1 MIYNYFVGDTKGW
14 VEVRKD
20 ELAKANI
27 LDLIST
33 CSYEKGKYVY
43 LDEDIDFSF
52 FLYIFNEYTELNK
65 IEIKDNHFDNYNK
78 YRGGLQ

>member
-1 MIYNYFVGDTKGW
+1 MYKYFVGDTKGW

-20 ELAKANI
+20 ELGAANL

-33 CSYEKGKYVY
+33 SSYEKGEYIY
-43 LDEDIDFSF
+43 LDEDIDLSF
-52 FLYIFNEYTELNK
+52 FVYFLGDLPIFQ
-65 IEIKDNHFDNYNK
+65 EIHVSDDYFSNYNR